1 MARVNAVTNGSG
13 YNLVGGLDLQGLR
26 TEQVLGTRLDPWE
39 LIKNAT
45 DGVDERGY
53 KYRYGFKDFFE
64 EDKGGE
70 LVYPK
75 LDKYNLLAR
84 HVQRELGIAGA
95 NPCTYVS
102 SYGGA
107 KLIEVYD
114 VQFLIHAG
122 KIFRRDTPK

>member
-13 YNLVGGLDLQGLR
+13 YRLVSGLDIQGLR

-45 DGVDERGY
+45 DGAEQLN
-53 KYRYGFKDFFE
+53 GFKDFFE

-122 KIFRRDTPK
+122 KIFRRDKPE

>member
-1 MARVNAVTNGSG
+1 MSRINAVTNGSG
-13 YNLVGGLDLQGLR
+13 YHLVGGLDLQGLR

-45 DGVDERGY
+45 DGED
-53 KYRYGFKDFFE
+53 KYGRRLYYGFEDFFS

-70 LVYPK
+70 LIYPK

-84 HVQRELGIAGA
+84 HVQRELGIEGA
-95 NPCTYVS
+95 NPRTYVK

-114 VQFLIHAG
+114 VQFLTRAG
-122 KIFRRDTPK
+122 KIYRRSKP